1 MELLKVIIIFIFI
14 IVLLSLRKP
23 LGVVM
28 LAACV
33 LLGVLFLIPPLTF
46 IRQVCLSAVSFNTIQ
61 FILVLF
67 FIMLIE
73 NIMSK
78 RGYMKKMLESMT
90 ALFNSR
96 KLNIATMPALIGLM
110 PSAGGAL
117 FSAPIV
123 KKAAEDTPLNPLD
136 MSFVNN
142 YYRHVMEIFFPTYPT
157 VLLAVQISGV
167 SLGSY
172 IAAMLPYAVLTAALG
187 LWYLRK
193 IPNHETRNNK
203 VPLRDKA
210 LKVLSLLQSLWPLLL
225 MIVLIVA
232 FNVPAHI
239 AAAITFVALLF
250 ISRIRPKEMPRLFR
264 QATNWRILLMVLGV
278 MVFKDLLAFS
288 GALPH
293 ISGTI
298 ATIPMPG
305 FLIFVLIFFL
315 ISLITGMMMST
326 IAIALP
332 IALAAMP
339 GGGMPLLVLLTM
351 AAYTGNMITPMHLCS
366 VITCDYYKVD
376 LKNYVIKALPPYMI
390 ILAVSIAVYLL
401 WVAY

>member
-33 LLGVLFLIPPLTF
+33 LLGILFLIPPLTF
-46 IRQVCLSAVSFNTIQ
+46 IWQVGLSAISINTIQ

-78 RGYMKKMLESMT
+78 KGYMKKMLESMT

-123 KKAAEDTPLNPLD
+123 KKAAENTPLTPLD

-172 IAAMLPYAVLTAALG
+172 IAAMLPYAVLTAVLG

-193 IPNHETRNNK
+193 IPNHEKSNGKIPFCARA
-203 VPLRDKA
+203 PQ
-210 LKVLSLLQSLWPLLL
+210 VLSLLQSLWPLLL
-225 MIVLIVA
+225 MIVLIVS
-232 FNVPAHI
+232 FDVPAYI
-239 AAAITFVALLF
+239 AAAITFIALLL
-250 ISRIRPKEMPRLFR
+250 ISRIKAKEMPRLFR
-264 QATNWRILLMVLGV
+264 QATNWRILVMVLAI

-293 ISGTI
+293 ISATI
-298 ATIPMPG
+298 ATMPIPG
-305 FLIFVLIFFL
+305 YLIFVLIFFF

-339 GGGMPLLVLLTM
+339 GWGMPLMVLLTM

-376 LKNYVIKALPPYMI
+376 IKNYVIKALPPYMI
-390 ILAVSIAVYLL
+390 ILAVSILVYILR
-401 WVAY
+401 AGI

>member
-23 LGVVM
+23 LGAVM
-28 LAACV
+28 LAACA

-46 IRQVCLSAVSFNTIQ
+46 IRQVCLSAISINTIQ

-78 RGYMKKMLESMT
+78 KGYMKKMLESMT

-123 KKAAEDTPLNPLD
+123 KKAAEDTPLTPLD

-172 IAAMLPYAVLTAALG
+172 IAAMLPYAVLTAGIG
-187 LWYLRK
+187 LFYLRK
-193 IPNHETRNNK
+193 IPNHEKRSGK
-203 VPLRDKA
+203 VPWRDKA
-210 LKVLSLLQSLWPLLL
+210 SKALSLLQSLWPLLL
-225 MIVLIVA
+225 MIILIVT
-232 FNVPAHI
+232 FDVPAHI
-239 AAAITFVALLF
+239 AAAVTFVALLL
-250 ISRIRPKEMPRLFR
+250 ISRIKAKEMPLLLR

-278 MVFKDLLAFS
+278 MIFKDLLAFS

-293 ISGTI
+293 ISETI
-298 ATIPMPG
+298 ATLPIPSY
-305 FLIFVLIFFL
+305 LIFVLIFFF

-339 GGGMPLLVLLTM
+339 GWGMPLLVLLTM

-366 VITCDYYKVD
+366 VIGCDYYKVE
-376 LKNYVIKALPPYMI
+376 LRSFIIKALPPYLM
-390 ILAVSIAVYLL
+390 ILAVSIAVYL
-401 WVAY
+401 WRAVY